1 MGGGRRCDGGR
12 DGYGCGVS
20 TSISFLDGRFFL
32 SLILGMHFK
41 IGSIVRCFGIYSL
54 ASRSMAFSFARFAFL
69 WSQEE
74 IGDRRA
80 GGCKSRRTGLSVFH
94 RVNRYPD
101 WRLFVRRILA

>member
-41 IGSIVRCFGIYSL
+41 IGSIVSMLWYLQLGIQIDGFQFCQVCISL
-54 ASRSMAFSFARFAFL
+54 
-69 WSQEE
+69 E
-74 IGDRRA
+74 
-80 GGCKSRRTGLSVFH
+80 SRRDRGSESW
-94 RVNRYPD
+94 RV
-101 WRLFVRRILA
+101 